1 MHHAAPTLTTP
12 ILYPIGWLLLILW
25 FGFIGVMAR
34 RAIRRAKE
42 EAAKKANRQR
52 RSLPRREDA

>member
-1 MHHAAPTLTTP
+1 MPHAVPDLTTP

-25 FGFIGVMAR
+25 FGFIGVRVR
-34 RAIRRAKE
+34 RMNRRAKE

-52 RSLPRREDA
+52 RSTARREEA